1 MSVEATRGAK
11 VSAAEQLYQALATGD
26 VNALN
31 QVLAPDFIGH
41 AAEGLPLNMGGTH
54 IGPEAMQRNLWW
66 RIGEHFKARALAE
79 DFQLLLDGRLV
90 VIGTYRGSA
99 RRSGAELDAAFIHIL
114 SFDGQG
120 RIVSLNQLTDTAAW
134 HAALDGDGRLRTI
147 DYRVE
152 HGFATICLNRP
163 DKRNAINLRMGEE
176 TLEVARRIAAD
187 RSVRAVLICG
197 NGPAL
202 TVGGDIS
209 YFLEGG
215 GEGYDKLFE
224 KMIRPY
230 HEGFDILS
238 KVEAPI
244 VTAAHGAVAGGGLG
258 FVYAADLVV
267 AAEDTRF
274 VAAFAGIGLSGDGGG
289 TYHLPRLIG
298 PRRAAQAYLRNTP
311 ISAQEAL
318 AWGLVNELVP
328 AGELRSRATALT
340 RELAEGPTVAFA
352 TMRALLRESWSND
365 LTAQLAAELRGTKA
379 TGNTRDAAAAI
390 SAFADKR
397 TPTFEGR

>member
-1 MSVEATRGAK
+1 ML
-11 VSAAEQLYQALATGD
+11 Q
-26 VNALN
+26 
-31 QVLAPDFIGH
+31 
-41 AAEGLPLNMGGTH
+41 
-54 IGPEAMQRNLWW
+54 
-66 RIGEHFKARALAE
+66 
-79 DFQLLLDGRLV
+79 
-90 VIGTYRGSA
+90 
-99 RRSGAELDAAFIHIL
+99 
-114 SFDGQG
+114 
-120 RIVSLNQLTDTAAW
+120 
-134 HAALDGDGRLRTI
+134 TI

-152 HGFATICLNRP
+152 HGVATICLNRP
-163 DKRNAINLRMGEE
+163 DKRNAINLRMGQE

-187 RSVRAVLICG
+187 SSVRAVLICG

-238 KVEAPI
+238 RVEAPI
-244 VTAAHGAVAGGGLG
+244 VAAAHGAVAGGGLG
-258 FVYAADLVV
+258 FIYAADLVL

-298 PRRAAQAYLRNTP
+298 PRRAAAAYLRNTP
-311 ISAQEAL
+311 ITAKEAL
-318 AWGLVNELVP
+318 AWGLVNEIVP
-328 AGELRSRATALT
+328 VDELRARATALA

-352 TMRALLRESWSND
+352 TMRALLKDSWSND
-365 LTAQLAAELRGTKA
+365 LTAQLAAELRGTKT
-379 TGNTRDAAAAI
+379 TGNTRDAASAI
-390 SAFADKR
+390 SAFAEKR
-397 TPTFEGR
+397 TPIFEGR